1 MRTKKL
7 LGGAAALVS
16 ASLLFAAC
24 GSRTEPAA
32 STSTDKVVKL
42 GIIVPL
48 TGKNA
53 PFGVGVRNSVE
64 LAVKQAN
71 DSKAIPGWKIVVDA
85 QDDTATPDV
94 GANAATKL
102 AGDKDVAAV
111 VGTVNSGV
119 AQSVQP
125 ILDKAKIAM
134 ISPGNTGV
142 SLTMGPDA
150 AKPKRQYANYFRV
163 CTTDDVQGPFGAQ
176 YAWDSGFRKIAVIND
191 KKPYGQGLA
200 KAFATEFKKL
210 GGDIVA
216 DETVNADETDFNTV
230 IDLIKP
236 KNPDLVYFGT
246 EYQLAG
252 PFSQQLHQN
261 KGVKVP
267 VMGGDGVVDPAYIDV
282 AKSAAEGDLATVVG
296 APIESLA
303 SGKSFVDAYQ
313 AAGYKDAWG
322 IYGGFAFDATNAL
335 IAALKVSLANAT
347 DVSSARQATIDAL
360 GKVSFDGVTGKV
372 AFNEFG
378 DTVTK
383 TLTVM
388 VVKDGKWTALKT
400 AQAK

>member
-1 MRTKKL
+1 MHTKKL

-16 ASLLFAAC
+16 ASLLFTAC

-32 STSTDKVVKL
+32 SAGTDKVVKL

-71 DSKAIPGWKIVVDA
+71 EAKAIPGWKIVVDA

-102 AGDKDVAAV
+102 AGDKEVAAV

-125 ILDKAKIAM
+125 ILNLAKIAM

-150 AKPKRQYANYFRV
+150 TKPKRQYPNYFRV
-163 CTTDDVQGPFGAQ
+163 CTNDAVQGPFGAQ
-176 YAWDSGFRKIAVIND
+176 YAWENGYKKIAVVND

-200 KAFATEFKKL
+200 KAFAAEFKKL
-210 GGDIVA
+210 GGEIVA
-216 DETVNADETDFNTV
+216 DKTVNADETDFSTV

-236 KNPDLVYFGT
+236 TNPDLVYFGT
-246 EYQLAG
+246 EFQLAA
-252 PFSQQLHQN
+252 PFSQQLHG
-261 KGVKVP
+261 KGLKVP
-267 VMGGDGVVDPAYIDV
+267 VMGGDGVVDDKYIEL
-282 AKSAAEGDLATVVG
+282 AGASAEGDLATIVG
-296 APIESLA
+296 APIESLE
-303 SGKSFVDAYQ
+303 SGKSFVEAYK
-313 AAGYKDAWG
+313 AGGYKDGWG
-322 IYGGFAFDATNAL
+322 IYGGFAYDATNAL
-335 IAALKVSLANAT
+335 IAALKVSLASAS
-347 DVSSARQATIDAL
+347 DVASARQATIDAL
-360 GKVSFDGVTGKV
+360 GKVSFEGVTGKV
-372 AFNEFG
+372 AFDEFG
-378 DTVTK
+378 DTTTK
-383 TLTVM
+383 TLTVD

>member
-7 LGGAAALVS
+7 LGGAAAVVS

-32 STSTDKVVKL
+32 SAGTDKVVKL

-71 DSKAIPGWKIVVDA
+71 EAKAIPGWKIVVDA

-102 AGDKDVAAV
+102 AGDKEVAAV

-125 ILDKAKIAM
+125 ILERAKIAM

-150 AKPKRQYANYFRV
+150 TKPKRQYPNYFRV
-163 CTTDDVQGPFGAQ
+163 CTNDAVQGPFGAQ
-176 YAWDSGFRKIAVIND
+176 YAWEAGFKKIALVND

-200 KAFATEFKKL
+200 KAFAAEFKKL

-216 DETVNADETDFNTV
+216 DETVNADENDFSTV

-246 EYQLAG
+246 EFQLAG
-252 PFSQQLHQN
+252 PFSKQLHD

-267 VMGGDGVVDPAYIDV
+267 VMGGDGVVNDKYMELAG
-282 AKSAAEGDLATVVG
+282 SASEGDLATVVG

-303 SGKSFVDAYQ
+303 SGKTFVDAYQ
-313 AAGYKDAWG
+313 AAGYKDDWS
-322 IYGGFAFDATNAL
+322 IYGGFAYDATNAL
-335 IAALKVSLANAT
+335 IAALKVSLASAS
-347 DVSSARQATIDAL
+347 DVASARQATIDAL

-372 AFNEFG
+372 AFDEFG
-378 DTVTK
+378 DTTTK
-383 TLTVM
+383 TLTVD